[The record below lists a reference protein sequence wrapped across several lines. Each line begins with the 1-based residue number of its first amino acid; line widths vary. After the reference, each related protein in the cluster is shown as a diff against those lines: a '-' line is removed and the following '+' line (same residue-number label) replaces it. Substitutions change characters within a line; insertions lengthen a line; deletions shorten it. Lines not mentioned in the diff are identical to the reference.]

1 MKWVWTWVI
10 LTIALVFIG
19 TAIRSLNFKDNVSV
33 GIFTVIIIIISAVGS
48 LWLLLYVWEVN
59 EISKIN
65 F

>member
-19 TAIRSLNFKDNVSV
+19 TAIRSLNFKDNFSV
-33 GIFTVIIIIISAVGS
+33 AIFTVIIIIISAVGS

-59 EISKIN
+59 I
-65 F
+65 